1 MSASDNPSTLPL
13 PVSEVSHWDRSHDVV
28 VVGHGAAGGAAAIE
42 ACRAGADVV
51 VLERM
56 SRGGGATALSTGLV
70 YFGGGTEIQKACGFE
85 DSVEAMLAYVEKA
98 AGDQADPERVRLYC
112 ENSVEHFEWFRAL
125 GVEFSPQFHDHK
137 VTHPITDDSLV
148 YTGNELAWPHAEAQ
162 PAPRGHKPA
171 QVGEAGGVLMEAILR
186 GSEEAGAAVV
196 NDCMVE
202 RLVVDAAG
210 RVVGVCGRVFGEPLR
225 VRARR
230 GVLLAAG
237 GFIANKEMLARHA
250 PDLLHCNYEVGTASD
265 DGRGIQMGT
274 GVGAE
279 AVNMSEGLFINSYYP
294 PESHL
299 KGILVDANGQRFVN
313 EDAYVGRTSDAMI
326 RKADGI
332 AFLIVDDEIYGPTQ
346 ALHKLAAV
354 EETIEELERALDVPA
369 GALVRTVELYNRDA
383 SRGEDP
389 YFHKAAKWLRPLSAV
404 PFAALDCRVGRSI
417 YGGMTLGGLAAR
429 ATGEALGSD
438 GKPIPGLYVA
448 GRNAA
453 GLCRQGRTYASG
465 LSIGDAT
472 YFGRLA
478 GRQIASALP
487 SEQLPSR

>member
-1 MSASDNPSTLPL
+1 MSDAGSRPTAPL
-13 PVSEVSHWDRSHDVV
+13 HASEVSRWDRTHDVV

-85 DSVEAMLAYVEKA
+85 DSVEAMQAYVEKA
-98 AGDQADPERVRLYC
+98 AGAQADPERVRLYC

-125 GVEFSPQFHDHK
+125 GVEYSARFHDHK
-137 VTHPITDDSLV
+137 VTHPLTDESLV
-148 YTGNELAWPHAEAQ
+148 YTGNELAWPHAEPS

-171 QVGEAGGVLMEAILR
+171 REGEAGGALMEAILR
-186 GSEEAGAAVV
+186 GTEEAGASVV
-196 NDCMVE
+196 NDCWVE
-202 RLVVDAAG
+202 RLVVDEAG
-210 RVVGVCGRVFGEPLR
+210 RVVGVYGRVFGEPLA

-250 PDLLHCNYEVGTASD
+250 PDLLHCNYEVGTAAD
-265 DGRGIQMGT
+265 DGRGIRMGM

-299 KGILVDANGQRFVN
+299 AGILVDGNGQRFVN
-313 EDAYVGRTSDAMI
+313 EDAYVGRTSDAMM
-326 RKADGI
+326 RKADGV
-332 AFLIVDDEIYGPTQ
+332 AFLIVDDEIYGQTQ

-354 EETIEELERALDVPA
+354 EETIEDLERALEMPE
-369 GALVRTVELYNRDA
+369 GALVHTVSLYNDLA
-383 SRGEDP
+383 ARGEDP
-389 YFHKAAKWLRPLSAV
+389 YFHKAPKWLRPLSAS
-404 PFAALDCRVGRSI
+404 PFAAVDCRVGRCI
-417 YGGMTLGGLAAR
+417 LGGMTLGGLAAK
-429 ATGEALGSD
+429 ATGEALD
-438 GKPIPGLYVA
+438 GDGEPIPGLYVA
-448 GRNAA
+448 GRNAV
-453 GLCRQGRTYASG
+453 GLCREGRTYASG

-478 GRQIASALP
+478 GRQMAAAQP
-487 SEQLPSR
+487 WEETG